1 MLAVFAAALAA
12 GPAVASESDPTAASA
27 AGADQKNDTAAGTVP
42 ATADG
47 QKNDAAA
54 GTPTVLAERNA
65 GSLQEVIVTANKQEQ
80 LQQKAPAAI
89 TAIDGE
95 SLVHSGITDIRA
107 VQDFVPSVRFQQ
119 ENDSTE
125 IYIRGVGS
133 TLDFPQ
139 ITPPNSFNLNGVSV
153 PREATSV
160 PLYDIG
166 QIEVLPGPQG
176 TLYGS
181 SALGGAVNVN
191 FRRPTMQYETST
203 VLEVGDYGTYHV
215 SAAQNLPL
223 GDALAV
229 RAALDYLRHDGYMTS
244 GADSPGRSG
253 RPTIGPVSAKRE
265 FERLPVGLVGVQ
277 GRPSAESG
285 AERHQSG
292 DRQAGSQ
299 QLSYVQSLER
309 SVSGALC
316 AEPALRP
323 APSRAAEL
331 LQQDGGRPNR
341 SEDRGRHGADLD
353 SVLSERR
360 NVPRLLAGRISRER
374 EQQLSADHQ

>member
-27 AGADQKNDTAAGTVP
+27 AGADQKNDAAAGTVPATAAGQKNDAVAGTLTVPGADQKNDTAAGTVP
-42 ATADG
+42 AT
-47 QKNDAAA
+47 
-54 GTPTVLAERNA
+54 
-65 GSLQEVIVTANKQEQ
+65 
-80 LQQKAPAAI
+80 AI

-176 TLYGS
+176 T
-181 SALGGAVNVN
+181 
-191 FRRPTMQYETST
+191 
-203 VLEVGDYGTYHV
+203 
-215 SAAQNLPL
+215 
-223 GDALAV
+223 
-229 RAALDYLRHDGYMTS
+229 
-244 GADSPGRSG
+244 
-253 RPTIGPVSAKRE
+253 
-265 FERLPVGLVGVQ
+265 
-277 GRPSAESG
+277 
-285 AERHQSG
+285 
-292 DRQAGSQ
+292 
-299 QLSYVQSLER
+299 
-309 SVSGALC
+309 
-316 AEPALRP
+316 
-323 APSRAAEL
+323 
-331 LQQDGGRPNR
+331 
-341 SEDRGRHGADLD
+341 
-353 SVLSERR
+353 
-360 NVPRLLAGRISRER
+360 
-374 EQQLSADHQ
+374 